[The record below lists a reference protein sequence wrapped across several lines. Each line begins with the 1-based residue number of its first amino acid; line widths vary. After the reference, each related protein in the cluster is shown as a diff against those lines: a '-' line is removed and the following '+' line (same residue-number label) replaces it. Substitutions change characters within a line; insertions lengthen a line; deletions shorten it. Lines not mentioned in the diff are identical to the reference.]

1 MASVRVQLSLS
12 ICNSSTI
19 HWRKEIVVGR
29 FEGTNSTDRLWGYL

>member
-19 HWRKEIVVGR
+19 RWRKKIVVGR
-29 FEGTNSTDRLWGYL
+29 FGGTNSTDQLWGYL